1 MNRIFNLDNGF
12 FRALSKFV
20 DCIYLSL
27 LFIISCIP
35 LFTIGAAL
43 TALYYTVQK
52 VLRNDRGYVGSEYW
66 HAFKTNFKQ
75 ATIIWLI
82 VAVVG
87 IIMSLDIQILD
98 AMDEAGHAIGKT
110 SIFFRV
116 MMILEVVWCIYLFPY
131 MARFI
136 NTNKI
141 IMKNAAFIAI
151 LNLPRTI
158 LLGLLLLVFGLIV
171 YIFPIAIF
179 IVPALYTWVSN
190 RILEKIFRKY
200 MSEEDKA
207 AEDEMNREYKN

>member
-1 MNRIFNLDNGF
+1 ML
-12 FRALSKFV
+12 
-20 DCIYLSL
+20 
-27 LFIISCIP
+27 
-35 LFTIGAAL
+35 
-43 TALYYTVQK
+43 
-52 VLRNDRGYVGSEYW
+52 
-66 HAFKTNFKQ
+66 
-75 ATIIWLI
+75 
-82 VAVVG
+82 
-87 IIMSLDIQILD
+87 
-98 AMDEAGHAIGKT
+98 
-110 SIFFRV
+110 
-116 MMILEVVWCIYLFPY
+116 ILEVIWCIYLFPY

-141 IMKNAAFIAI
+141 IMKNAAFMAI
-151 LNLPRTI
+151 LNLPRTL